1 MSHCETGN
9 HTNSWVPKSKR
20 GQTIQRDESGLFSR
34 VATTTHFSEL
44 TLSKPK
50 PYSMNDVVQTVK
62 RNSSMKKID
71 SRLRLLSSSAKTAV
85 LSRKGNHPPGP
96 EEQGHQQKQAWPSSV
111 ASSPSVTVSGI
122 GYGAESALTSEAS
135 LTARLVE
142 YEHLLERR

>member
-20 GQTIQRDESGLFSR
+20 GQTIQRDEAGLFSR
-34 VATTTHFSEL
+34 VATTHFSEL

-50 PYSMNDVVQTVK
+50 PNSMNDVVQTVK

-96 EEQGHQQKQAWPSSV
+96 EEQNHQQKQAWPSSV

>member
-1 MSHCETGN
+1 MSHCEIGN

-20 GQTIQRDESGLFSR
+20 GQTIQRDEAGLFSR

-50 PYSMNDVVQTVK
+50 PNSMNDVVQTVK

-85 LSRKGNHPPGP
+85 LSRKGNHP
-96 EEQGHQQKQAWPSSV
+96 EEQNLQKQAWPSSV